1 MSDGVGSQR
10 RISTKCAHNAP
21 WETTE
26 KLTAPV
32 FDQKAQGRL
41 AAKRSGGGGNEPAA
55 LHPGGGGGIA
65 PSSPS
70 PYSSA
75 MRFSAMP
82 LSFAVSM
89 MAR

>member
-32 FDQKAQGRL
+32 FDQKAQERL
-41 AAKRSGGGGNEPAA
+41 AAKRSGAA
-55 LHPGGGGGIA
+55 A
-65 PSSPS
+65 TSPQRCIRAGAAAS
-70 PYSSA
+70 PPPRPPYSSA